1 MSWFQTDLDFKG
13 LNEERQKQLQIAPLT
28 KAKKNEGANVLKG
41 LMRLCNEFGFTAGMP
56 KGSLAEGRKKQ
67 WALLTQ

>member
-28 KAKKNEGANVLKG
+28 KAKKNEGANVLKEVKRYQFEIDN
-41 LMRLCNEFGFTAGMP
+41 LRICRVNMP
-56 KGSLAEGRKKQ
+56 E
-67 WALLTQ
+67 

>member
-41 LMRLCNEFGFTAGMP
+41 LMRYKFEIDNLRICRVNMP
-56 KGSLAEGRKKQ
+56 E
-67 WALLTQ
+67 